1 MFKEYSSFK
10 ISFNFKKIINPKNFL
25 LNNITVIVFLFEFK
39 IFKVFYHFNR
49 ALPPPVTWAQRKNV
63 VFLTFCVEDCKNPE
77 IKMEADKIYFKGVG
91 GSEKKNY
98 ENTLELYK
106 EIDAEKSRH
115 FVRDRVI
122 ELILVKKEE
131 GPYWPQ
137 LLKQKIKMHWLKV
150 DFTKWKDEN
159 DSDDEGTNNPD
170 LESVSTALLLL
181 LLFNL
186 IISKYFYKEHLL
198 AYENLIFACTWKL
211 YFCNLTLYRYQKI

>member
-1 MFKEYSSFK
+1 MPD
-10 ISFNFKKIINPKNFL
+10 NQ
-25 LNNITVIVFLFEFK
+25 
-39 IFKVFYHFNR
+39 

-170 LESVSTALLLL
+170 LESMMRQMGGLGMDGGETRPSLDDLD
-181 LLFNL
+181 
-186 IISKYFYKEHLL
+186 
-198 AYENLIFACTWKL
+198 YEDSDDEELPDL
-211 YFCNLTLYRYQKI
+211 E